1 MKFNK
6 IKLLYWASTG
16 LLTLMMLGSASM
28 YLLKYEDV
36 AQNFTHLGFDS
47 FIIYP
52 LAIAK
57 ILGITAILVRKFD
70 HLKEWAYVGFF
81 FNFLLAFSAHLNV
94 GDGQFGGALLA
105 LVLLLL
111 SYYSDRHLD
120 TGNTLNLNHQTI

>member
-1 MKFNK
+1 MARF
-6 IKLLYWASTG
+6 SRR
-16 LLTLMMLGSASM
+16 LGCRSACLRQLAHISR
-28 YLLKYEDV
+28 

-57 ILGITAILVRKFD
+57 ILGITAILVRKLD

-120 TGNTLNLNHQTI
+120 TRNKLNLNHQTV